1 MAINR
6 LFHYFLL
13 THLAVWTLIP
23 SITNQNLPLDTIE
36 ALAWGSNL
44 DWGFNKHPPLSALA
58 VEIFYKI
65 FGPQDWAY
73 YLLSQLFVVTAFYF
87 VFKLSKEILN
97 TEKNAFLSVLLLEG
111 IFFYNFTTPEFNVN
125 VCMLPF
131 WAMTGYYAYKCL
143 KDNLTKDYIILG
155 IVAALGF
162 LSKYLFIYLLVGIK
176 IFYIFYIRKNNFKI
190 NYIIPGVIFLL
201 ILTPHLIWLT
211 ENNYITIT
219 YGLKRTGEIKSYL
232 DHIILPLTFLGKQIG
247 ILIPFFILLFILIKN
262 IKTNFSFKDQNLLY
276 LLSISIIPIFL
287 MILTSAIMG
296 AKIRTMWMTPFYL
309 YFGTLMIYLFQN
321 NININKL
328 KLFNYIFAFLFLLSP
343 ILYGYISISK
353 ENKRTDFKGK
363 ELSNKIQKIWENK
376 FTQKINFVSG
386 NEWLAGNLS
395 YHLKDRPV
403 WKNPKQS
410 SKMKNCKEKTK
421 HIFSK
426 WLDETKY
433 ACKNEGIIYI
443 GDWHNNYCPYKNAIK
458 LNNIC
463 MFVKE

>member
-1 MAINR
+1 MQINR

-13 THLAVWTLIP
+13 THLVIWTLIP
-23 SITNQNLPLDTIE
+23 SITNHNLPLDTIE

-44 DWGFNKHPPLSALA
+44 DWGFDKHPPLSALA

-65 FGPQDWAY
+65 FGPQDWVY
-73 YLLSQLFVVTAFYF
+73 YLLSQLFVITAFYF

-97 TEKNAFLSVLLLEG
+97 TEKHALLSVLLLEG
-111 IFFYNFTTPEFNVN
+111 IYFYNFTTPEFNVN

-143 KDNLTKDYIILG
+143 KDNLTKDYIIFG

-176 IFYIFYIRKNNFKI
+176 IFYIFYIKKNNFKI

-211 ENNYITIT
+211 ENNYITVT

-232 DHIILPLTFLGKQIG
+232 DHIILPLIFLGKQIG
-247 ILIPFFILLFILIKN
+247 ILIPFFILLFILTKN
-262 IKTNFSFKDQNLLY
+262 IKNNFSFKDQNLLY

-309 YFGTLMIYLFQN
+309 YIGTLFIYIFQN
-321 NININKL
+321 NINLNNL
-328 KLFNYIFAFLFLLSP
+328 KVFNYIFIFLFLLSP
-343 ILYGYISISK
+343 TLYGYISISQ
-353 ENKRTDFKGK
+353 ENKRTDYKGK
-363 ELSNKIQKIWENK
+363 KISFEIQKIWNSKNK
-376 FTQKINFVSG
+376 NKITHVIG
-386 NEWLAGNLS
+386 DEWIAGNLS
-395 YHLKDRPV
+395 YHLKSRPI
-403 WKNPKQS
+403 WINNKDLNKI
-410 SKMKNCKEKTK
+410 KIYENKINEKLEIKEKFLNTDLK
-421 HIFSK
+421 I
-426 WLDETKY
+426 
-433 ACKNEGIIYI
+433 
-443 GDWHNNYCPYKNAIK
+443 AIAT
-458 LNNIC
+458 LINI
-463 MFVKE
+463 KK